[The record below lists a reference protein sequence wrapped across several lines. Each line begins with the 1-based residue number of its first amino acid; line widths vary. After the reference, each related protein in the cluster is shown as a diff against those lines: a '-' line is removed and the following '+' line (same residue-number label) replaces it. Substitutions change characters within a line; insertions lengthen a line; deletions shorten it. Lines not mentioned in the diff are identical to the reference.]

1 MIKVFISQPM
11 KDKTHEEILMERYS
25 AIEAVKE
32 KYGEEAIILDSYFTD
47 FNENKHKKVP
57 LAYLAQ
63 SIAILSNAD
72 VAVFCKGWQ
81 NARGCQIEYQCATQY
96 GIDVVVL

>member
-11 KDKTHEEILMERYS
+11 KDRTHEEILMERDS

-32 KYGEEAIILDSYFTD
+32 KYGEEATILDSYFTD
-47 FNENKHKKVP
+47 FNECKHKNVP

-63 SIAILSNAD
+63 SIAILSSAD
-72 VAVFCKGWQ
+72 VAVFCEGWDYS
-81 NARGCQIEYQCATQY
+81 RDCQFEYQCAIQY